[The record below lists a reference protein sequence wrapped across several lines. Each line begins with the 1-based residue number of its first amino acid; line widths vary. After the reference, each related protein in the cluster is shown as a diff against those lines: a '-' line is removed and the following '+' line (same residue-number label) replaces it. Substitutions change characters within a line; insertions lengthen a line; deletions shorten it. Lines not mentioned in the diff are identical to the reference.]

1 MESPVIN
8 LYNQFQLM
16 RAQMD
21 GLNESVEPRELLRH
35 LILEFIHLCLTVW

>member
-8 LYNQFQLM
+8 LYNQFQLI

-21 GLNESVEPRELLRH
+21 GLNESIEPRKLLQH
-35 LILEFIHLCLTVW
+35 FFLTVWLTL